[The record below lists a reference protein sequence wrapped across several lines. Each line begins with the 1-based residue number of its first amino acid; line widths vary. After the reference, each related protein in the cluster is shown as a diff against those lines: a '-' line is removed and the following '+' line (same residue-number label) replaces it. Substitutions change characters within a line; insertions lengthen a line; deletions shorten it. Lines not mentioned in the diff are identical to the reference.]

1 MRKGPRILFFGYS
14 EVGYECLKLILDR
27 GYNVVAL
34 VTHRDSPTENI
45 WYERPATI
53 AKKYDVPV
61 FSPARVDTPDWIE
74 VLCQLEPALILSVYY
89 RNMLPMKLLDKAPL
103 GAFNMHGSLLPKFRG
118 RAPINWA
125 LIEGA
130 KETGMTLHRMIA
142 QADAGPIV
150 DQMSVPI
157 EDADTALTLYRKLV
171 PLAKEILG
179 RQIDRLLVG
188 SATERDQNE
197 GEATYFGGRTPE
209 DGRID
214 WDQSSQR
221 ICNLVRAVTRPYPG
235 AFSDLKEERLMVWK
249 AIPRTE
255 EFSDKIR
262 PGRVVSLSPF
272 VVSTADGE
280 IELVDFEWTKLSHP
294 NLAIPAPLLKLGQ
307 RIEKRPK
314 KWFR

>member
-1 MRKGPRILFFGYS
+1 VIKGPRILFFGYS
-14 EVGYECLKLILDR
+14 EVGYECLKLILER

-61 FSPARVDTPDWIE
+61 LSPNSVNTPDWME
-74 VLCQLEPALILSVYY
+74 VLSQLEPALILSVYY
-89 RNMLPMKLLDKAPL
+89 RNMLPMKLLEKASL

-125 LIEGA
+125 LVEGA
-130 KETGMTLHRMIA
+130 KETGMTLHRMVA

-157 EDADTALTLYRKLV
+157 EDSDTALTLFRKVV

-179 RQIDRLLVG
+179 RQIDCLLEG
-188 SATERDQNE
+188 TATEREQIED
-197 GEATYFGGRTPE
+197 EATYFGGRTPE

-214 WDQSSQR
+214 WNHSSQR

-249 AIPRTE
+249 AIPRT
-255 EFSDKIR
+255 DRLWNITR
-262 PGRVVSLSPF
+262 PGCVVSLSPF
-272 VVSTADGE
+272 VVSTADGG
-280 IELVDFEWTKLSHP
+280 IELVDFEWTKPSQP
-294 NLAIPAPLLKLGQ
+294 EMAVPAPSLIVGQVLG
-307 RIEKRPK
+307 IKRK